1 MAKCDCALAANQWCY
16 QWCCLLV
23 DLTPFVHLL
32 SSDGEKIKGVSLHF
46 SPLDLFKG
54 KYLLMK

>member
-1 MAKCDCALAANQWCY
+1 MAKCDCALAANQWCR
-16 QWCCLLV
+16 LLV
-23 DLTPFVHLL
+23 DLTPFVHFL
-32 SSDGEKIKGVSLHF
+32 SSDGEKLKGVSLHF